1 MARTIRSEECPDLKK
16 LKELLESEDLVT
28 VTENGKPSWV
38 MMKKEQYE
46 KLTGEKLNAQNESE
60 EEKNRREM
68 IDTLSALRNQYW

>member
-1 MARTIRSEECPDLKK
+1 MARTIRSEEYPDLKK

-28 VTENGKPSWV
+28 VTENGEPSFV

-46 KLTGEKLNAQNESE
+46 KLTDKKLNAQNESE

>member
-1 MARTIRSEECPDLKK
+1 MARTIRSDEYPDLKK

-28 VTENGKPSWV
+28 VTENGEPSFV

-46 KLTGEKLNAQNESE
+46 KLTGKKLNAQNESE